1 MQNFAIKIKGDYLS
15 LEFGTIGVTGVKPS
29 QIYNKHKHYKKDYK
43 ADTRNYE
50 SDISDYKLNR
60 TTTSVQ
66 MYKMYM
72 YIAHYF
78 WLVNFFLFQ

>member
-43 ADTRNYE
+43 ADTGNYE
-50 SDISDYKLNR
+50 CDIS
-60 TTTSVQ
+60 
-66 MYKMYM
+66 
-72 YIAHYF
+72 
-78 WLVNFFLFQ
+78 W